1 MSLIQRSVTSSV
13 YNVAANVISLA
24 VGFAGSIALAR
35 LLEPEVFGVFAFV
48 TSVVQLTIAL
58 PNFGFHA
65 AFLYRTGG
73 EAGVTEEIL
82 RVHFTLKL
90 LFSVVWAVLMAV
102 GAALFAPASSRW
114 VFWIVIAAALVVHQT
129 TTIDA
134 LLTRRVQFRRLAL
147 MQAVIA
153 VASNSVSVLLAWR
166 GWGLWSLLSARIVAA
181 AVEVVMLY
189 VIRPV
194 WRPRLGWS
202 KELVRYFISFG
213 SKVFAGAFLAQALDR
228 VDDIWTGVALG
239 DRALGF
245 YDKAYSF
252 ATYPRLVLS
261 APLTQVVAG
270 TYAQLRDD
278 RPRLSQAFSWINFLM
293 ARANFWV
300 AALLWLVAPEFIRL
314 ALGARWLP
322 MLDAFRL
329 MPVYTLFDPL
339 KGMIASILIISGV
352 PDRVVRA
359 RLVQLA
365 ILIVGLVT
373 LGPWLGIA
381 GVALAVDVMLVVGMA
396 ILYAEARRF
405 TDFSLKRIFGLPA
418 LAMGLGVA
426 AVYGMPA
433 LVDFTENDWL
443 TGLAKVVVFSLIYAG
458 TLALVERE
466 QLREVWNVL
475 LKLLRPMPLARSAK
489 AD

>member
-1 MSLIQRSVTSSV
+1 
-13 YNVAANVISLA
+13 
-24 VGFAGSIALAR
+24 
-35 LLEPEVFGVFAFV
+35 
-48 TSVVQLTIAL
+48 
-58 PNFGFHA
+58 
-65 AFLYRTGG
+65 
-73 EAGVTEEIL
+73 
-82 RVHFTLKL
+82 
-90 LFSVVWAVLMAV
+90 
-102 GAALFAPASSRW
+102 
-114 VFWIVIAAALVVHQT
+114 
-129 TTIDA
+129 
-134 LLTRRVQFRRLAL
+134 
-147 MQAVIA
+147 
-153 VASNSVSVLLAWR
+153 
-166 GWGLWSLLSARIVAA
+166 
-181 AVEVVMLY
+181 
-189 VIRPV
+189 
-194 WRPRLGWS
+194 
-202 KELVRYFISFG
+202 
-213 SKVFAGAFLAQALDR
+213 
-228 VDDIWTGVALG
+228 
-239 DRALGF
+239 
-245 YDKAYSF
+245 
-252 ATYPRLVLS
+252 
-261 APLTQVVAG
+261 
-270 TYAQLRDD
+270 
-278 RPRLSQAFSWINFLM
+278 
-293 ARANFWV
+293 
-300 AALLWLVAPEFIRL
+300 
-314 ALGARWLP
+314 
-322 MLDAFRL
+322 
-329 MPVYTLFDPL
+329 
-339 KGMIASILIISGV
+339 MIASILIISGV